1 VENPAGKTQQL
12 TPFNILSA
20 LSFTAAGLV
29 VYAILFSF
37 HFALR
42 FAGNLICCCLWVCC
56 GFPSHAHIFR
66 GLQQRKANWMRKV
79 GEVWLPH
86 FAFAPQTKRLQAR
99 ECIFPWKIQA
109 WSEPTV
115 SRLCQLLLLWPME
128 GRLSRSEGN

>member
-42 FAGNLICCCLWVCC
+42 FAGNLICCCLL
-56 GFPSHAHIFR
+56 FFYLLNITIF
-66 GLQQRKANWMRKV
+66 GLLNLTNDRKY
-79 GEVWLPH
+79 
-86 FAFAPQTKRLQAR
+86 TK
-99 ECIFPWKIQA
+99 
-109 WSEPTV
+109 S
-115 SRLCQLLLLWPME
+115 S
-128 GRLSRSEGN
+128 